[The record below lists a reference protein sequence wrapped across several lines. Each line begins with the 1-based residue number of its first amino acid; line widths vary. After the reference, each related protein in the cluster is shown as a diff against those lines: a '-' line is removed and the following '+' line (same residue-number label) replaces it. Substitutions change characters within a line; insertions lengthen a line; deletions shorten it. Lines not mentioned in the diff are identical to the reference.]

1 MPPSAGVSQLI
12 RVFDGHD
19 ERMSERDELRQH
31 REELRR
37 RYGAAYNRLS
47 SLLFEEDP
55 VGINFEHNADE
66 YEPEAGTILPRLRSC
81 GSVADVREVPKR
93 LAQWTGISP
102 SPSASGS
109 KSFRLSRP
117 ALESVPSNKRMK
129 LTKRECLVGGPALAR
144 RRRAAVIESRFAA
157 YARCSTD
164 ALGRGE

>member
-1 MPPSAGVSQLI
+1 MLAILRAPGVSQLI

-81 GSVADVREVPKR
+81 GSVADVREVVHSEFLRWFDAETAGPVDRYQSIAERVWLEVVPVIK
-93 LAQWTGISP
+93 A
-102 SPSASGS
+102 SA
-109 KSFRLSRP
+109 
-117 ALESVPSNKRMK
+117 
-129 LTKRECLVGGPALAR
+129 
-144 RRRAAVIESRFAA
+144 
-157 YARCSTD
+157 
-164 ALGRGE
+164 